1 MTKLRDF
8 WRWSE
13 RVQDRFG
20 VRVVLAVLS
29 LTVIGGSLGQIALR
43 AGSINRDRNAILEA
57 LTTTSLMAGD
67 DVARSLKEKGTFEAG
82 GREWGDVSLRD
93 ASGAIF
99 GPDGRVAIPLEVAE
113 YLSLI
118 HI

>member
-1 MTKLRDF
+1 
-8 WRWSE
+8 
-13 RVQDRFG
+13 
-20 VRVVLAVLS
+20 
-29 LTVIGGSLGQIALR
+29 
-43 AGSINRDRNAILEA
+43 
-57 LTTTSLMAGD
+57 MAGD

-113 YLSLI
+113 YCLRNEALRGLRRGWSPSLKP
-118 HI
+118 HGSGP